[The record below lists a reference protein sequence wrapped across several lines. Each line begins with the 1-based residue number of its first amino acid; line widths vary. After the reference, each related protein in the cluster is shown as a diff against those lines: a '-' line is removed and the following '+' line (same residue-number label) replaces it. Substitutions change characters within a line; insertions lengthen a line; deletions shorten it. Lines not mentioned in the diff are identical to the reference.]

1 MHGHTLLLRYIR
13 DGKRRDFFAGQ
24 KLYKNAMKFGA
35 LLFFIALLPD
45 FIFCTARGRSSARIF
60 DGHALLVRA
69 KYQVCGAGAQ
79 REHSVQTY
87 DKCTS
92 YLPIGI
98 IYKY

>member
-1 MHGHTLLLRYIR
+1 MS
-13 DGKRRDFFAGQ
+13 
-24 KLYKNAMKFGA
+24 YKTNYKECPRG
-35 LLFFIALLPD
+35 PD

-60 DGHALLVRA
+60 GGHALLVRTN
-69 KYQVCGAGAQ
+69 YQVCGAGAQ

>member
-1 MHGHTLLLRYIR
+1 MGRRLARRYFDKLTR
-13 DGKRRDFFAGQ
+13 DISTSYENNMNTRLHFLHRARK
-24 KLYKNAMKFGA
+24 
-35 LLFFIALLPD
+35 
-45 FIFCTARGRSSARIF
+45 IFARIF
-60 DGHALLVRA
+60 GGHALLVRA

-92 YLPIGI
+92 YLPICI

>member
-1 MHGHTLLLRYIR
+1 MVLFARKTTNETSSHQTSFSALRAE
-13 DGKRRDFFAGQ
+13 DPCP
-24 KLYKNAMKFGA
+24 FGA
-35 LLFFIALLPD
+35 
-45 FIFCTARGRSSARIF
+45 
-60 DGHALLVRA
+60 A